1 MHAAG
6 KSFGKSYKSYLF
18 FPICG
23 LWSGEGQET
32 RFFGRG
38 DIQQKRKVLA
48 CKPCREI
55 PAQFPPLVGYP
66 DLPIRKTLMRVVVL
80 LTVMI
85 LKRVSESI
93 FFQSKGFTVCKVKD
107 DKEVTNL
114 NLLHNSSNI
123 FLITVNGN
131 LHLKFGHLSNF
142 LLRRWYCINNW
153 RLHYIDACSWKR
165 LAIS

>member
-1 MHAAG
+1 MLLLPSLLPTCYPH
-6 KSFGKSYKSYLF
+6 SSTILPTS
-18 FPICG
+18 P
-23 LWSGEGQET
+23 
-32 RFFGRG
+32 FFGEKCTLSHSLEKKQNSNIHPHCKVG
-38 DIQQKRKVLA
+38 DIQLLLIKTFSFISLSGISDLSLRK
-48 CKPCREI
+48 I
-55 PAQFPPLVGYP
+55 
-66 DLPIRKTLMRVVVL
+66 LMRVVVL

-93 FFQSKGFTVCKVKD
+93 FFQSKRFTVCKVKD

-142 LLRRWYCINNW
+142 LLRR
-153 RLHYIDACSWKR
+153 
-165 LAIS
+165 